1 LLTSHFGTV
10 AMDET
15 KNPYAVMQAMEH
27 EDLDLTIGYMHN
39 DVMQLK
45 AVIDRRNE
53 SKLVQ

>member
-1 LLTSHFGTV
+1 
-10 AMDET
+10 MDET